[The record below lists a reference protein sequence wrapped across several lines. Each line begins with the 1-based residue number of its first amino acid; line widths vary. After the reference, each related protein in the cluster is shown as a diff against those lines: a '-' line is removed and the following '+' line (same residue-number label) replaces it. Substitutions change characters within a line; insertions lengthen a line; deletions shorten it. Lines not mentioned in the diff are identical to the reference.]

1 MNRIFVFI
9 ALSIMFGCTS
19 KKSTPV
25 DTTLAEKIL
34 LLQTD
39 KAFSDMSVEKGMKA
53 AFIEYI
59 DSNGVLLK
67 PNQLP
72 IVGAN
77 AIDYLIEQNDTGY
90 TLNWQPQYAFVASS
104 ADLGYTYGIYALHPN
119 NIDTV
124 IYGTYVSIWQKQ
136 GDGKWK
142 FVLDSRNE
150 GIDSTIT
157 NF

>member
-124 IYGTYVSIWQKQ
+124 IYGTYLSIWQKQ